1 MKLNI
6 ETIISIE
13 LKNDISII
21 VAFDAEKVIF
31 LIEVIIWRDSI
42 FSFLIYSILNKGC
55 SITDDNAMLVSPW
68 QYENVG
74 DRIMMAIEG
83 NHHL

>member
-1 MKLNI
+1 MELNI
-6 ETIISIE
+6 ETIISVK

-42 FSFLIYSILNKGC
+42 FSFLINSILNKGR
-55 SITDDNAMLVSPW
+55 SITDDNAMLVT
-68 QYENVG
+68 
-74 DRIMMAIEG
+74 I
-83 NHHL
+83 

>member
-6 ETIISIE
+6 ETIISVE

-31 LIEVIIWRDSI
+31 LIQVIVWRDSI
-42 FSFLIYSILNKGC
+42 FSFLINSILNKGC
-55 SITDDNAMLVSPW
+55 SIADDNVMFVT
-68 QYENVG
+68 
-74 DRIMMAIEG
+74 I
-83 NHHL
+83 

>member
-6 ETIISIE
+6 ETIISVE

-42 FSFLIYSILNKGC
+42 FSFLINSILNKGR
-55 SITDDNAMLVSPW
+55 SITDDNAMLVTIWKCWW
-68 QYENVG
+68 QKNDG
-74 DRIMMAIEG
+74 DRR
-83 NHHL
+83 

>member
-6 ETIISIE
+6 ETIISVE

-42 FSFLIYSILNKGC
+42 FSFLINSILNKGR
-55 SITDDNAMLVSPW
+55 SITDDNAMLVT
-68 QYENVG
+68 
-74 DRIMMAIEG
+74 I
-83 NHHL
+83 